1 MFSKAQRKLE
11 TIKGKISKA
20 KMAGDRRSLAEIASA
35 DADMTGSG
43 AVLER
48 LEGSLDERI
57 ADA

>member
-1 MFSKAQRKLE
+1 MCFQRAQRKLE

-20 KMAGDRRSLAEIASA
+20 KMAGDRRSFAEIASA

-48 LEGSLDERI
+48 LEGKS
-57 ADA
+57 